1 MYRKGKRKGKKIL
14 EKNSDMERRLYRRGK
29 RKGNSKKKKC
39 FILMWRR
46 ELRLEEQWRQVQRLG
61 EQAWEEAS
69 KIMRQEAEL
78 EVGQATVHPEDERR
92 RQR

>member
-1 MYRKGKRKGKKIL
+1 VYRKGKRKGKKIL

-69 KIMRQEAEL
+69 EIMRQEA
-78 EVGQATVHPEDERR
+78 GGRAGGRSGYSTPRG
-92 RQR
+92 

>member
-1 MYRKGKRKGKKIL
+1 MYRRGKRKGNKIL

-29 RKGNSKKKKC
+29 RKGKSKNKKC
-39 FILMWRR
+39 FILMWRQ
-46 ELRLEEQWRQVQRLG
+46 ELRLEEQWRLG

-69 KIMRQEAEL
+69 EIMRQEAEL
-78 EVGQATVHPEDERR
+78 EVGQATAHSEGERR

>member
-1 MYRKGKRKGKKIL
+1 MHRKGKRKGKKIL
-14 EKNSDMERRLYRRGK
+14 EK
-29 RKGNSKKKKC
+29 
-39 FILMWRR
+39 ILMWRR

-69 KIMRQEAEL
+69 EIMRQEAEL
-78 EVGQATVHPEDERR
+78 EVGQATAHPEGERR

>member
-1 MYRKGKRKGKKIL
+1 MCTAKGKEREKKFSKKIL
-14 EKNSDMERRLYRRGK
+14 IWSDGCTVEGKEREIPT
-29 RKGNSKKKKC
+29 KKF

-69 KIMRQEAEL
+69 EIMRQEAEL
-78 EVGQATVHPEDERR
+78 EVGQATAHPEDERR

>member
-1 MYRKGKRKGKKIL
+1 MYRKGKRKVKKIL
-14 EKNSDMERRLYRRGK
+14 ENNSDMERRLYRRGK
-29 RKGNSKKKKC
+29 RKGNSKKKKF

-69 KIMRQEAEL
+69 EIMRQEEEL